1 MPAIF
6 TVQYHTMIRCLAV
19 DDEAYASRIIAD
31 HIAKIPFLELVGT
44 TTSAIEALTLVQQGN
59 IDLVFMDIQMPDLT
73 GIQFLKLLSGKC
85 KVILTTAY
93 PEYALEGYEHDV
105 LDYLLK
111 PIAFDRFYKA
121 ANKAL
126 VQITGCNPV
135 SAVAQRVLQPIVQ
148 TQTPPAPTADYM
160 FVKGESKNKFLKV
173 NYADILYIEGLK
185 NYVSVFTNEQ
195 RIVTYQTLRD
205 LEKQLPQPPFY
216 RVHKSYIVSIDK
228 IRLIDGNQV
237 YIGEQSIPIGETYRD
252 GFFKLIRDTGE

>member
-1 MPAIF
+1 
-6 TVQYHTMIRCLAV
+6 MIRCLAV
-19 DDEAYASRIIAD
+19 DDETYATRIIAD
-31 HIAKIPFLELVGT
+31 HIAKIPFLQLVGT
-44 TTSAIEALTLVQQGN
+44 TTSAIEALTLIQQGN

-73 GIQFLKLLSGKC
+73 GIQFLKLLGGKC

-126 VQITGCNPV
+126 TQLSPNKQETPV
-135 SAVAQRVLQPIVQ
+135 LPIINQPVAQAQPV
-148 TQTPPAPTADYM
+148 PTNEYM

-173 NYADILYIEGLK
+173 NYNDILYIEGLK
-185 NYVSVFTNEQ
+185 NYVSLFTPEQ

-205 LEKQLPQPPFY
+205 LEAQLPQPPFY
-216 RVHKSYIVSIDK
+216 RVHKSYIVSVDK

-237 YIGEQSIPIGETYRD
+237 YIGEQAIPIGETYRD
-252 GFFKLIRDTGE
+252 GFFRLIRDTDE